1 MKVCIVGG
9 GGAGVTAANKI
20 RQLDQKSEITIFT
33 KRKVIGYPP
42 CEMPYVLGRDI
53 ASFEEIVHSKKQDFT
68 KKKIKVLF
76 ETVVEKIGL
85 DKKFVLAKGKRHH
98 YDKLVLAVGA
108 EPFVPAL
115 KGADGKN
122 VYCLGTDISS
132 AKKLDKAIS
141 RFGSAVVVG
150 AGGIG
155 LEMAIAL
162 KKRGYKRVYL
172 VELADRIL
180 PSSLDK
186 DMSKIVE
193 NYLEKAGIQLMLS
206 TKIREIRDSGV
217 KKIVALDGKEI
228 SVSLVLFATGSRPR
242 TKLAKEAGLA
252 VGKTG
257 GIAVNKYLQAS
268 SPEVFAIGDC
278 MESWEALTGKKTLNM
293 LASNVVRS
301 AKIAAKNVA
310 EKEFT
315 PFNGTIYSFAIQVGK
330 FLIACTGYS
339 ESYAKKVGLDVVT
352 STHEALTRHPALGG
366 KPVYIKLV
374 MDKTSRCLVGGQIIS
389 QDNIVG
395 GWVDKLVV
403 AISEKISC
411 SRLSLIENPYTPAI
425 DNPYNALT
433 QAIDKLLAEKV

>member
-76 ETVVEKIGL
+76 ETTVEKIDLG
-85 DKKFVLAKGKRHH
+85 KKFVLAKGKRHH

-108 EPFVPAL
+108 EPFVPPI
-115 KGADGKN
+115 KGTDGKN
-122 VYCLGTDISS
+122 VYCLGTDISP
-132 AKKLDKAIS
+132 AKRLDKAIS
-141 RFGSAVVVG
+141 HFDSAVVVG

-180 PSSLDK
+180 QSSLDK

-193 NYLEKAGIQLMLS
+193 NYLEEAGIQLMLS
-206 TKIREIRDSGV
+206 TKISEIRDLMD
-217 KKIVALDGKEI
+217 KKIVTLNGREI
-228 SVSLVLFATGSRPR
+228 SVSLILFAAGSRPR
-242 TKLAKEAGLA
+242 TKLAKEAGLT

-257 GIAVNKYLQAS
+257 GILVNNYLQAS
-268 SPEVFAIGDC
+268 DPNVFVIGDC

-301 AKIAAKNVA
+301 AKIAAKNIV
-310 EKEFT
+310 EKELT

-339 ESYAKKVGLDVVT
+339 ESYAKKVGLDVIT

-366 KPVYIKLV
+366 KPVYIKLI
-374 MDKTSRCLVGGQIIS
+374 MGKASRCMVGGQIIS
-389 QDNIVG
+389 QDNIVV

-403 AISEKISC
+403 AISEKIPC
-411 SRLSLIENPYTPAI
+411 SKLSLIENPYTPAI

-433 QAIDKLLAEKV
+433 QAIDKLIAEKV